1 MLKSFGPMARRVNQR
16 IIELSVADNL
26 AIMRTI
32 PAAGCHEL
40 TGDRWGE
47 LAVEVSGNYRIIFEP
62 DHDPFP
68 RQKDGGLNWEEVKR
82 IRINGVEDYH

>member
-1 MLKSFGPMARRVNQR
+1 MLRSFGPMARRVRQR
-16 IIELSVADNL
+16 LTELAVADNL

-40 TGDRWGE
+40 KGGRRGE

-62 DHDPFP
+62 DHDPLP
-68 RQKDGGLNWEEVKR
+68 RKTDGGLNWEEVTG